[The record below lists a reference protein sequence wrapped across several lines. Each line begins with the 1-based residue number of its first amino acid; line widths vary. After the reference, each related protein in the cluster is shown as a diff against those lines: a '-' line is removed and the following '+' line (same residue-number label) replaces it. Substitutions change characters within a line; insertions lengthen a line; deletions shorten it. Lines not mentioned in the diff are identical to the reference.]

1 RPRPLDAMAMLVS
14 IVVVALSMQAVP
26 QGDATL
32 VSVRSEAGDYLY
44 PIDSDRVFVV
54 SGPLG
59 ETEVEIRDR
68 LVRVASDPG
77 PLQICVLQGWI
88 ESPGQWL
95 ACLPNQV
102 FVQITGE
109 PDDGP
114 DAVAF

>member
-1 RPRPLDAMAMLVS
+1 MAMLVS
-14 IVVVALSMQAVP
+14 IVVVALSVQAVP

-32 VSVRSEAGDYLY
+32 VSVRSEEGDYLY

-59 ETEVEIRDR
+59 ETEVEIRDG

-109 PDDGP
+109 PDGGP
-114 DAVAF
+114 DGVAF